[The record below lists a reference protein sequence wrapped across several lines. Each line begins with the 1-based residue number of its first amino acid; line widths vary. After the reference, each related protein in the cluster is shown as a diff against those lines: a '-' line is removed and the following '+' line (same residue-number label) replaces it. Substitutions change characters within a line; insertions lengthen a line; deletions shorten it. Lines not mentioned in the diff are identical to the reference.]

1 MGGSPSPICFVGDK
15 DTDLRTIFEYITGQF
30 VETIFDKSKNVKN
43 IKESD
48 NDPDRHLLFA
58 TTLLMKSAILMVAT
72 DVVPSPSFQ
81 LSRIWPPIPYKVT
94 MKSISIHIIYI
105 IFGKSLIFCCWKYL
119 TCSRCNSKPIVKRVN
134 AQNSKVSI
142 STSVEEELES
152 KLNSLQRGIFHSFE
166 AFESKNLKKDFKSLQ
181 WIFSHPE
188 VDSFKTDPPSPFF
201 A

>member
-1 MGGSPSPICFVGDK
+1 MIPTVTFCLRQRYWWSQRSLWLPLMSFRPPLSNCLGS
-15 DTDLRTIFEYITGQF
+15 DLQYLTRSQWRVFQYI
-30 VETIFDKSKNVKN
+30 
-43 IKESD
+43 
-48 NDPDRHLLFA
+48 L
-58 TTLLMKSAILMVAT
+58 
-72 DVVPSPSFQ
+72 
-81 LSRIWPPIPYKVT
+81 
-94 MKSISIHIIYI
+94 YI
-105 IFGKSLIFCCWKYL
+105 IFCKSLIFCCWKYL

-166 AFESKNLKKDFKSLQ
+166 AFESKNLKKDFKSSQ

>member
-1 MGGSPSPICFVGDK
+1 MGGVSVLLVTRIL
-15 DTDLRTIFEYITGQF
+15 TRIIFEYITWQF

-48 NDPDRHLLFA
+48 LLFA

-166 AFESKNLKKDFKSLQ
+166 AFESKNLKKGMK
-181 WIFSHPE
+181 WICSHLG

>member
-1 MGGSPSPICFVGDK
+1 MGGLRLRFVFLVTK
-15 DTDLRTIFEYITGQF
+15 TLTRTIFEYITWQF

-105 IFGKSLIFCCWKYL
+105 IFCKSLIFCCWKYL

-166 AFESKNLKKDFKSLQ
+166 AFESKNLKKKF
-181 WIFSHPE
+181 
-188 VDSFKTDPPSPFF
+188 
-201 A
+201 